1 MAGGG
6 LGVVEAVVR
15 AACAAVHF
23 HALPA
28 EGAKFV
34 KQVAPCGGGE
44 VVAHGVGDDG
54 DAACFLD
61 GGDGVAQLCP
71 LVAYRRAFAL
81 AQIAGE
87 GLLFGAGVP
96 LLHQPV
102 GDVGARDHFGVGGK
116 GERAFGCA
124 CDAVFGEFGG
134 DLVQACYAPLSHL
147 GEQGLQAVVVFV
159 KVQRNDVEGAVSPCY
174 GDFRAV
180 DESDTVPRGF
190 GAGFGKPA
198 CVVVVGEGEQA
209 AAVLCGG
216 LHQLRR
222 RECAI
227 GYGGMGVEVYHF
239 AYSVSGC
246 RNRFYIV
253 NQAITLYSRDK
264 VLYDGAAGFLRNILN
279 KRCFSEIWQ
288 GFYNN

>member
-1 MAGGG
+1 M
-6 LGVVEAVVR
+6 
-15 AACAAVHF
+15 HF
-23 HALPA
+23 HAVPA

-87 GLLFGAGVP
+87 GLLFVAGVP

-102 GDVGARDHFGVGGK
+102 GDVGARDHFGVSGK

-124 CDAVFGEFGG
+124 CDAAFGELGG

-147 GEQGLQAVVVFV
+147 GEQGLQAAVVFV
-159 KVQRNDVEGAVSPCY
+159 KV
-174 GDFRAV
+174 
-180 DESDTVPRGF
+180 
-190 GAGFGKPA
+190 
-198 CVVVVGEGEQA
+198 
-209 AAVLCGG
+209 
-216 LHQLRR
+216 
-222 RECAI
+222 
-227 GYGGMGVEVYHF
+227 
-239 AYSVSGC
+239 
-246 RNRFYIV
+246 
-253 NQAITLYSRDK
+253 
-264 VLYDGAAGFLRNILN
+264 
-279 KRCFSEIWQ
+279 
-288 GFYNN
+288 